1 MFVGPSDCYRSAW
14 FVCVCG
20 RVRMCVC
27 FKSPRKDLR
36 FCERV
41 WGQKAGVIFELEQL
55 FLTVSVW
62 QQTKSSVVVE
72 K

>member
-1 MFVGPSDCYRSAW
+1 
-14 FVCVCG
+14 
-20 RVRMCVC
+20 MCVC

-41 WGQKAGVIFELEQL
+41 WGQEAGVIFELEQL